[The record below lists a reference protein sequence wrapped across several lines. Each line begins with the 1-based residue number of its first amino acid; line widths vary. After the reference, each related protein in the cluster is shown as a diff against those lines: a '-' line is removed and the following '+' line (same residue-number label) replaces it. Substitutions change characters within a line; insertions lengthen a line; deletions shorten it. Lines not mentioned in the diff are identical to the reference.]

1 MKNIYHSVRL
11 MKALLPGMLVLLGGS
26 IANSQ
31 KLPKIQNMTAAP
43 GQASERVRLVRERL
57 NNLAVLV
64 PGLSQKVQMNVSGVS
79 VQEFLRAL
87 AQSNN
92 LNINIDPQLNFK
104 IFNNF
109 TNETALNVLVFLV
122 KEYNLDINLIGSI
135 MSVTKSPEP
144 RVIIPAKEINA
155 RYSPQN
161 NTLSLELNNDTL
173 SQVARKITQVSQ
185 KNIVVPG
192 ALLSKRVSGYFADA
206 PFETA
211 LEKLAYANELKL
223 VKTSDNVFVFE
234 ALGEN
239 EELYINADKNTSVR
253 RNLKLVSPA
262 GSGQPG
268 NSQTGGGS
276 FRMQS
281 RTVGAKKLISLDAM
295 NVAMADIVKTAAA
308 EINASY
314 FLYTDIKGSI
324 TMKVSDISYEE
335 LLFSI
340 FHGTDYTFKIENGI
354 YLIGDRKTEG
364 LRTHK
369 LVQLQYRSLDT
380 IQNMI
385 PSEWKRGVEIKEFR
399 EQNTILLSGSSPLV
413 NEIESFIKQLDKMV
427 PMVLI
432 EVTMLDIRKGKTV
445 KTGIKA
451 GMSDSV
457 KTGGTV
463 FPGLDYTFG
472 AKSINS
478 FLSRLGRNSSINLGR
493 VTPNFYV
500 SLSALE
506 TNSNVEIRSVPK
518 LSTLNGH
525 SATLSIGSKRY
536 YSTSTQNVIPSL
548 TSQTVITQQ
557 FTPVEANLDID
568 IRPVVSGDSQVTLN
582 IKVNISDFVGD
593 PPLNQPPPTSTSKF
607 ESIIRAKNED
617 MIVLGGM
624 ERTESS
630 ESGSGVPILSRIPIL
645 KWLFSSRSKGTSK
658 VVTVVFIKPTIIY

>member
-1 MKNIYHSVRL
+1 
-11 MKALLPGMLVLLGGS
+11 
-26 IANSQ
+26 
-31 KLPKIQNMTAAP
+31 
-43 GQASERVRLVRERL
+43 
-57 NNLAVLV
+57 
-64 PGLSQKVQMNVSGVS
+64 MNVSGVS
-79 VQEFLRAL
+79 IQEFLRAL
-87 AQSNN
+87 AQANQ

-104 IFNNF
+104 VFNNF
-109 TNETALNVLVFLV
+109 TNETALNVLVFLT
-122 KEYNLDINLIGSI
+122 KEYGLDINLIGSI
-135 MSVTKSPEP
+135 MTVTKSLEP
-144 RVIIPAKEINA
+144 RVIIPPKDLIASYNK
-155 RYSPQN
+155 QN

-173 SQVARKITQVSQ
+173 SQVAKKITQVSQ

-192 ALLSKRVSGYFADA
+192 VLLNKKVSGFFTDA
-206 PFETA
+206 PFDSA

-223 VKTSDNVFVFE
+223 VKTSDNVYLFE
-234 ALGEN
+234 PLGEN
-239 EELYINADKNTSVR
+239 EELYINADKNTAVR
-253 RNLKLVSPA
+253 RNLKLVNPA
-262 GSGQPG
+262 GTNQSVG
-268 NSQTGGGS
+268 N
-276 FRMQS
+276 FRLQS
-281 RTVGAKKLISLDAM
+281 RSVNGKKLISLDAL
-295 NVAMADIVKTAAA
+295 NVSMADVVKTAAT
-308 EINASY
+308 EINAGY
-314 FLYTDIKGSI
+314 FLYADIKGTI
-324 TMKVSDISYEE
+324 TMRVNDITYEE
-335 LLFSI
+335 LLFAI

-364 LRTHK
+364 LRSHK

-385 PSEWKRGVEIKEFR
+385 PSEWKKGVEIREFR

-413 NEIESFIKQLDKMV
+413 NEIEALIKQLDKMV

-445 KTGIKA
+445 KTGINA
-451 GMSDSV
+451 GVSDSV

-568 IRPVVSGDSQVTLN
+568 IKPVVSGDNQVTLN

-607 ESIIRAKNED
+607 ESIIRARNED

-630 ESGSGVPILSRIPIL
+630 ESGSGVPVLSRIPIL